1 MKETKKIDIKIW
13 VGAIVMLLW
22 VALMVASNKSDEV
35 YVENLK
41 NLETIIDI
49 SEGPIREE
57 KLVEMY
63 GEPDVEESDKYTY
76 YLEDGEF
83 VFYFTNLYV
92 EKMYYTPKEPIAY
105 TKSPKELL
113 YMLGVG
119 GDDFNFNLVKV
130 DEYQDEDHEGYKCL
144 NSHILVI
151 SIDEINREEKT
162 VGSLSA
168 WFYEQEPDVE
178 VFDADYSDTEVVFEA
193 FQLFECTKEEVY
205 NKLGEPSEVNGNGW
219 RYYTDFGWIGISMTY
234 YEEVESVRLYFEDDR
249 SYENSPQE
257 ALVMVGIDPKST
269 DIVVPDVSTD
279 NEFYEKD
286 NGKYR
291 IAVYDIDRNK
301 KTFKQ
306 VGMTKDGM

>member
-1 MKETKKIDIKIW
+1 MKETKKTDIKIW

-35 YVENLK
+35 YVENL
-41 NLETIIDI
+41 ETIIDI
-49 SEGPIREE
+49 SEAPIREE

-105 TKSPKELL
+105 RKRQEELF

-119 GDDFNFNLVKV
+119 GDDFKFNLIKPEQDP
-130 DEYQDEDHEGYKCL
+130 DENYESYKCL
-144 NSHILVI
+144 NSNYIAYVDI
-151 SIDEINREEKT
+151 AEINREEKT
-162 VGSLSA
+162 VGSLSV

-193 FQLFECTKEEVY
+193 FQLFECTKEDVY
-205 NKLGEPSEVNGNGW
+205 NKLGEPSEADDTVW
-219 RYYTDFGWIGISMTY
+219 YYYTDFGWVRLIMTSY
-234 YEEVESVRLYFEDDR
+234 GKVRKVDLYFEDGK

-257 ALVMVGIDPKST
+257 ALVMAGIDPKST
-269 DIVVPDVSTD
+269 DIVVPDVSND
-279 NEFYEKD
+279 SEFYEKA